1 MKKLIIAALLLVG
14 MTSFAQER
22 NKTKKRDGK
31 AEMEKF
37 TPEQRDELMLK
48 KMTLELHLSAKQQSQ
63 MKSII
68 AEKSAKHDVMIKNRK
83 EQADKPNRDERFA
96 MKSKMMDEQIAMKAK
111 IKIILSPEQFAK
123 CDAMKEMHHKKRGM
137 HRMHKKMADKINH
150 KKDIQKQKKTSSL
163 GRKFF

>member
-22 NKTKKRDGK
+22 NKMEKRDGR

-37 TPEQRDELMLK
+37 TPEQRNELMLK
-48 KMTLELHLSAKQQSQ
+48 KMTLDLDLSAKQQDQ

-68 AEKSAKHDVMIKNRK
+68 AEKSDKRDEMMKVRK
-83 EQADKPNRDERFA
+83 ENKEKPTRDERFA

-111 IKIILSPEQFAK
+111 MKNILSPEQYAK
-123 CDAMKEMHHKKRGM
+123 WDAMKAKHEKRGD
-137 HRMHKKMADKINH
+137 KMNP
-150 KKDIQKQKKTSSL
+150 KKDMQK
-163 GRKFF
+163 

>member
-22 NKTKKRDGK
+22 NKMGKRDGR

-37 TPEQRDELMLK
+37 TPEQRNELMLK
-48 KMTLELHLSAKQQSQ
+48 KMTLDLDLSAKQQDQ

-68 AEKSAKHDVMIKNRK
+68 AEKSGKRDEMMKAHK
-83 EQADKPNRDERFA
+83 EKPTRDERFA

-111 IKIILSPEQFAK
+111 MKIILSPEQFAK
-123 CDAMKEMHHKKRGM
+123 WDTMKDKNHHKKGM
-137 HRMHKKMADKINH
+137 HQRKEMDG
-150 KKDIQKQKKTSSL
+150 KTN
-163 GRKFF
+163 KN